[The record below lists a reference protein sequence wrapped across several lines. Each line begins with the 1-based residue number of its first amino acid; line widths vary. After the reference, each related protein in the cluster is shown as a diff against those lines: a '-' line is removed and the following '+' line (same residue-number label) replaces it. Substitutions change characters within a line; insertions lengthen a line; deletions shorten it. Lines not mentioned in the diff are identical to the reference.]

1 MSSKLVIDANLSRV
15 YFCSIILRKFSIHLG
30 IDIGPFWPQII
41 VQKMIESD
49 HGLLAEELANEDE
62 FVPNDDR

>member
-1 MSSKLVIDANLSRV
+1 MSPKPK
-15 YFCSIILRKFSIHLG
+15 YFCSFILRKFWIHLG

-41 VQKMIESD
+41 IQKMIKSD
-49 HGLLAEELANEDE
+49 HGPMAEELANEDE